1 VFFITSEDVDFI
13 MTDAQAIM
21 NSPISIESKSTIYD
35 AIRLLEEKKLS
46 RLLVSGENSIITE
59 KDIGLF
65 LLNDTSERKLD
76 EIPISEVKKTLI
88 SVDKTTSIKDC
99 AKTMIENAI
108 GSLAVQENDSTVGI
122 LTKTDLVKYFS
133 ENYTGRKIV
142 GEYATWYYAW
152 VYSDSPLFK
161 VVQKMIDNR
170 VSRII
175 LRNHNENPEGIL
187 TFRDLFRVAL
197 QGNLE
202 EVIDNK
208 DPAISVVFTRKG
220 FLSESGFGGTT
231 TAHDI
236 MTNRIDSVYYDNDL
250 ADVCK
255 VLLENKINAVG
266 VLSSQDTIIGILSK
280 TDVVRALAFL
290 D

>member
-1 VFFITSEDVDFI
+1 VI
-13 MTDAQAIM
+13 DAQSIM
-21 NSPISIESKSTIYD
+21 NTPLSIEKNSTIND
-35 AIRLLEEKKLS
+35 AIRILEEKKIS
-46 RLLVSGENSIITE
+46 RLVVSGEKSIITE

-65 LLNDTSERKLD
+65 LLNDSSERTLN
-76 EIPISEVKKTLI
+76 EIPISEVKKPLI
-88 SVDKTTSIKDC
+88 SVDKTTRIKDC
-99 AKTMIENAI
+99 AKAMIENAI
-108 GSLAVQENDSTVGI
+108 GSLGISENDSTIGI
-122 LTKTDLVKYFS
+122 ITKTDLVRYFS
-133 ENYTGRKIV
+133 DNYTGRKTV

-152 VYSDSPLFK
+152 VYSDTPLFK
-161 VVQKMIDNR
+161 VVPKMIDER

-197 QGNLE
+197 QGNLQ

-208 DPAISVVFTRKG
+208 DPAISVIFTRKG

-236 MTNRIDSVYYDNDL
+236 MTNKIVSVYYDDDL

-255 VLLENKINAVG
+255 VLLENNINAVG
-266 VLSSQDTIIGILSK
+266 VLSSQETIIGILSK
-280 TDVVRALAFL
+280 TDVIRAIAFL

>member
-1 VFFITSEDVDFI
+1 

-21 NSPISIESKSTIYD
+21 NSPISIESKSSIFD
-35 AIRLLEEKKLS
+35 AIRLLEDKKLS

-65 LLNDTSERKLD
+65 LLNDSSERRLD
-76 EIPISEVKKTLI
+76 EIPISEVKKSLI

-99 AKTMIENAI
+99 AKTLIENAI
-108 GSLAVQENDSTVGI
+108 GSLGVSENDSTVGI
-122 LTKTDLVKYFS
+122 LTKTDLVRYFS
-133 ENYTGRKIV
+133 ENFTGRKIV

-161 VVQKMIDNR
+161 VVQKMIDDR

-197 QGNLE
+197 QGNLK

-236 MTNRIDSVYYDNDL
+236 MTNRIDSVYYDDDL

-266 VLSSQDTIIGILSK
+266 VLSSQETIIGILSK

>member
-1 VFFITSEDVDFI
+1 
-13 MTDAQAIM
+13 MTDAQSIM
-21 NSPISIESKSTIYD
+21 NTPISIEKNSTIND
-35 AIRLLEEKKLS
+35 AIRILEEKKIS
-46 RLLVSGENSIITE
+46 RLVVSGEKSIITE

-65 LLNDTSERKLD
+65 LLNDSSERTLN
-76 EIPISEVKKTLI
+76 EIPISEVKKPLI
-88 SVDKTTSIKDC
+88 SVDKTIRIKDC

-108 GSLAVQENDSTVGI
+108 GSLGVSENDSTIGI
-122 LTKTDLVKYFS
+122 ITKTDLVRYFS
-133 ENYTGRKIV
+133 ENYTGRKTV

-152 VYSDSPLFK
+152 VYSDTPLFK
-161 VVQKMIDNR
+161 VVQKMIDER

-197 QGNLE
+197 QGNLQ

-208 DPAISVVFTRKG
+208 DPAISVIFTRKG

-236 MTNRIDSVYYDNDL
+236 MTNKIVSVYYDDDL
-250 ADVCK
+250 ADICK
-255 VLLENKINAVG
+255 VLLENNINAVG
-266 VLSSQDTIIGILSK
+266 VLSSQETIIGILSK
-280 TDVVRALAFL
+280 TDVIRAIAFL

>member
-1 VFFITSEDVDFI
+1 
-13 MTDAQAIM
+13 MTDAQSIM
-21 NSPISIESKSTIYD
+21 NSPITIEQNSTIYD
-35 AIRLLEEKKLS
+35 AIQILEDKKLS
-46 RLLVSGENSIITE
+46 RLLVSGENSIVTE

-65 LLNDTSERKLD
+65 LLTDSTERTLD
-76 EIPISEVKKTLI
+76 EISISEVKKPLI
-88 SVDKTTSIKDC
+88 SVDKTTTIKDC
-99 AKTMIENAI
+99 AKTMIENTI
-108 GSLAVQENDSTVGI
+108 GSLGVTENDSTVGI
-122 LTKTDLVKYFS
+122 ITKTDLVGYFS

-152 VYSDSPLFK
+152 VYSDTPLFK
-161 VVQKMIDNR
+161 VVQKMIDDK

-231 TAHDI
+231 TAHEI
-236 MTNRIDSVYYDNDL
+236 MTNRIDSVYYDDDL

-255 VLLENKINAVG
+255 VLLENNINAVG
-266 VLSSQDTIIGILSK
+266 VLSSQDNIIGILSK
-280 TDVVRALAFL
+280 TDVTRAIAFL
-290 D
+290 N

>member
-1 VFFITSEDVDFI
+1 
-13 MTDAQAIM
+13 MTDAQSIM
-21 NSPISIESKSTIYD
+21 NSPITIEQNSTIYD
-35 AIRLLEEKKLS
+35 AIQILEDKKLS
-46 RLLVSGENSIITE
+46 RLLVSGENSIVTE

-65 LLNDTSERKLD
+65 LLTDSTERTLD
-76 EIPISEVKKTLI
+76 EISISEVKKPLI
-88 SVDKTTSIKDC
+88 SVDKTTTIKDC
-99 AKTMIENAI
+99 AKTMIENTI
-108 GSLAVQENDSTVGI
+108 GSLGVTENDSTVGI
-122 LTKTDLVKYFS
+122 ITKTDLVGYFS

-152 VYSDSPLFK
+152 VYSDTPLFK
-161 VVQKMIDNR
+161 VVQKMIDDK

-231 TAHDI
+231 TAHEI
-236 MTNRIDSVYYDNDL
+236 MTNRIDSVYYDDDL

-255 VLLENKINAVG
+255 VLLENNINAVG
-266 VLSSQDTIIGILSK
+266 VLSSQDNIIGILSK
-280 TDVVRALAFL
+280 TDVIRAIAFL
-290 D
+290 N